1 MTQQPTDKTFDFE
14 SARARLMSIAWRM
27 LGTRAEAEDIVQD
40 AWLKWQAADALAV
53 RSPVAWLTTI
63 TTRLAIDRLR
73 RLSAEQA
80 ARENEWLPEP
90 WRDAF
95 IPSAEDD
102 VLRASSLSHGLTL
115 LFERLSADERAAFV
129 LHEAFD
135 CDYAQVA
142 EVIGKNPAHCRQL
155 VHRARERL
163 QRPARPAFA
172 STPNESARTRV
183 LTRLAQTIEHGDIA
197 GAMELFGQSTVFV
210 AEAAPGETAVAV
222 SPENAPVQAAAA
234 LMSAADTLGSG
245 VFVEAQTLTMREDVG
260 YVALLVDGQIAA
272 LLAVSF
278 AGIAGIA
285 GIAIGRVELVTD
297 AVCLA
302 AMNRMFGR
310 RAIAATLARICSR
323 AMPLACTVKL

>member
-1 MTQQPTDKTFDFE
+1 MTQQSTDKISDFE

-27 LGTRAEAEDIVQD
+27 LGTRAEAEDVVQD
-40 AWLKWQAADALAV
+40 AWLRWQATDALAV

-73 RLSAEQA
+73 HLAAEQA
-80 ARENEWLPEP
+80 ARESEWLPEP

-95 IPSAEDD
+95 IPSAEEDA
-102 VLRASSLSHGLTL
+102 LRASSLSQGLTL

-142 EVIGKNPAHCRQL
+142 EVIGKSPSHCRQL

-163 QRPARPAFA
+163 QRPARPALVRM
-172 STPNESARTRV
+172 PNEGARAGV
-183 LTRLAQTIEHGDIA
+183 LTRLAQTLEHGDIA
-197 GAMELFGQSTVFV
+197 GAMRLFGQSAVVV
-210 AEAAPGETAVAV
+210 AEAASSEATVAV
-222 SPENAPVQAAAA
+222 SPENAPAQAATA
-234 LMSAADTLGSG
+234 LMSAVRTIGSG
-245 VFVEAQTLTMREDVG
+245 GLVEAQTLTVREEAG

-278 AGIAGIA
+278 AGIA
-285 GIAIGRVELVTD
+285 IGRVEFITD
-297 AVCLA
+297 ATCLA

-310 RAIAATLARICSR
+310 RAVAATLARLWAR
-323 AMPLACTVKL
+323 AMPLACAAEL